1 MIQGIKLGQAV
12 CTYAHYTRVI
22 KILQFFL
29 LLRQQYCYNDL
40 KRRFI
45 ERSGTKRS
53 GTNFS
58 LRKIKEASTK
68 RSGMYSLYSLY
79 SLFKR
84 SPL

>member
-1 MIQGIKLGQAV
+1 MSLCIKLNRLLHS
-12 CTYAHYTRVI
+12 CAHYKQVI
-22 KILQFFL
+22 KINQIVL
-29 LLRQQYCYNDL
+29 LLRQQHCYNSF

-58 LRKIKEASTK
+58 LRKIKEAGTK
-68 RSGMYSLYSLY
+68 RSGMYSLYSL
-79 SLFKR
+79 FKR

>member
-1 MIQGIKLGQAV
+1 MKLCIKLDKLLHSSVQ
-12 CTYAHYTRVI
+12 YKRVI
-22 KILQFFL
+22 KFNPPVL
-29 LLRQQYCYNDL
+29 LLRHQYCYNGF

-53 GTNFS
+53 GNNFS
-58 LRKIKEASTK
+58 LRKIKEASNK
-68 RSGMYSLYSLY
+68 RSGMYSLY

>member
-1 MIQGIKLGQAV
+1 MSLCIKLNRLLHSCVQ
-12 CTYAHYTRVI
+12 YKRVI
-22 KILQFFL
+22 KFNQIAL

-58 LRKIKEASTK
+58 LRKIKEASNK

>member
-1 MIQGIKLGQAV
+1 MSLCIKLNRLLHSCV
-12 CTYAHYTRVI
+12 HYTRVI
-22 KILQFFL
+22 KILQLVL

-58 LRKIKEASTK
+58 LRKIKEAGTK
-68 RSGMYSLYSLY
+68 RSGMYSLYSL
-79 SLFKR
+79 FKR

>member
-1 MIQGIKLGQAV
+1 MIQGIKLGSAV
-12 CTYAHYTRVI
+12 RTCAHYTRVI
-22 KILQFFL
+22 KILQLVL
-29 LLRQQYCYNDL
+29 LLRKQYCYNDL

-58 LRKIKEASTK
+58 IRKIKEASTK

-79 SLFKR
+79 SLSKR
-84 SPL
+84 SSL

>member
-1 MIQGIKLGQAV
+1 MSLCIKLNMLVNSCVQ
-12 CTYAHYTRVI
+12 YKRVI
-22 KILQFFL
+22 KIIQLAL
-29 LLRQQYCYNDL
+29 LLHQQYCYNDL

-68 RSGMYSLYSLY
+68 RSGMYSLYSL
-79 SLFKR
+79 FKR